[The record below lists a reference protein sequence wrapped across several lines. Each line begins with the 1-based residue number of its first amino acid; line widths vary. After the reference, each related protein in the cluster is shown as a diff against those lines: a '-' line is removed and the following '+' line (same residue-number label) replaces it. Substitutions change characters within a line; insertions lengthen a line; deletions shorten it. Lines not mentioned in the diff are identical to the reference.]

1 MGQKMKIG
9 FKIVSVFVL
18 LSCVSV
24 VANDNI
30 SQSQADDE
38 RVSET
43 VVRNKIFYKPGK
55 LELSPV
61 LGIIPFDSVVSHFL
75 AGGRLTWHLSDHF
88 GWEILDVTLA
98 LPSVTDYARNLV
110 KNDGISNL
118 QANKLRLILGTN
130 LLYSPMYGKFRFIG
144 NSILHFDIYAVGGL
158 GFTNT
163 EVVQLVDVPGSA
175 PQENILKK
183 TWDPTLNFGF
193 GFKFFLTDV
202 AGLLI
207 DFRDYFTYSEAYG
220 KKRLASHFGANVG
233 LSIFIPPF

>member
-1 MGQKMKIG
+1 MKLSL
-9 FKIVSVFVL
+9 KLLSLLVL
-18 LSCVSV
+18 LSCVPV
-24 VANDNI
+24 KADEGI
-30 SQSQADDE
+30 STSQADDE
-38 RVSET
+38 RTSET
-43 VVRNKIFYKPGK
+43 VVRNKLFYKPGK

-61 LGIIPFDSVVSHFL
+61 LGVMPFDSVVNHFL

-98 LPSVTDYARNLV
+98 LPSVTEYAKNLV
-110 KNDGISNL
+110 RADDLSNL
-118 QANKLRLILGTN
+118 QANKLKLILGTN

-163 EVVQLVDVPGSA
+163 EVVQLVSTGTGTA
-175 PQENILKK
+175 PTETVLKA

-193 GFKFFLTDV
+193 GFKFFITDV
-202 AGLLI
+202 AGLLL

-220 KKRLASHFGANVG
+220 KKRLASHFGANLG

>member
-1 MGQKMKIG
+1 MNNMIRLLSLTL
-9 FKIVSVFVL
+9 F

-24 VANDNI
+24 TADENI
-30 SQSQADDE
+30 SPSQTDDE
-38 RVSET
+38 RTSET
-43 VVRNKIFYKPGK
+43 VVRNKYFYKPGK

-61 LGIIPFDSVVSHFL
+61 IGMVPFDSTVNHFL
-75 AGGRLTWHLSDHF
+75 AGGRLTWHLSDHW

-98 LPSVTDYARNLV
+98 LPSMTTYAKDLV
-110 KNDGISNL
+110 RTNDISNL
-118 QANKLRLILGTN
+118 QTNKMKLILGTN
-130 LLYSPMYGKFRFIG
+130 LLYSPLYGKFRFIG

-163 EVVQLVDVPGSA
+163 EVVQLVSTGTGSA
-175 PQENILKK
+175 PTENILK
-183 TWDPTLNFGF
+183 TSWDPTLNFGF

-220 KKRLASHFGANVG
+220 KKRLASHFGVNLG
-233 LSIFIPPF
+233 LSVFIPPF